1 MSKATYWQKGQ
12 SLDYTNSTDAV
23 IEANTILTVGDLI
36 GVAGT
41 DIEPGE
47 TGSIHVEGV
56 FQMPKKDTTEIK
68 MGTPVYFGT
77 DGITATS
84 GTSVKS
90 AGYAAENSAAGE
102 TNILVKLN
110 K

>member
-1 MSKATYWQKGQ
+1 MKATYWQKGQ
-12 SLDYTNSTDAV
+12 SLDYTNDTNAV
-23 IEANTILTVGDLI
+23 IEANTILTVGNLI
-36 GVAGT
+36 GIAGT

-56 FQMPKKDTTEIK
+56 FQMPKKDTTAIA
-68 MGTPVYFGT
+68 MGTAVYFGT

-84 GTSVKS
+84 GSSMKT
-90 AGYAAENSAAGE
+90 AGYAAENSAAGAE
-102 TNILVKLN
+102 TILVKLN